1 MVEFLLKHQLNI
13 MLALSSVCGTIALF
27 VLIARALPK
36 KRRVALLLL
45 ELSSMFLL
53 YFDRMAYIYSGD
65 VSDTGYVMVRVSN
78 FLVFFLTNIVVLS
91 FNLYLIDVIKGAG
104 GLEGVAFRLNLC
116 VILSLVGT
124 ALVVVS
130 NFTGMYYYF
139 DEFNNYYRGPLFI
152 LCYVFPVGT
161 PLIQLSVIL
170 QKKDRITK
178 GIYISLVLFIIVPIF
193 ASIIQIFA
201 YGLSLTNIF
210 IVGMAVLV
218 YIFAL
223 FDINNKIEKANRR
236 EIEYLKEER
245 QVMQRLFDQTA
256 SSFVNAVDSKDDF
269 TKGHSLRVAKYAK
282 LIAQTCGKNEK
293 ECDEIYY
300 TALLHDIGKVGIPES
315 VLEKGE
321 DRTPEEQEIY
331 KTVTTIGDEILS
343 NINEYPYLRDGAHF
357 VHERYDGKGY
367 PVGLKGEE
375 IPENAR
381 LIAVADNYDLLTSKK
396 KDRDHYP
403 QFMVREEMVK
413 AAGTRFDPRFA
424 GAMVSIIDS
433 DVDYRLRE
441 SFGDEFEVKLEK
453 ELTCEAYRSKV
464 SRGILIDET
473 ITKIDFDYESIK
485 GSPFGFFGPSIIV
498 FDSYDGRIHNDVK
511 NIEVFGYME
520 YGEVWFDGNCNSTN
534 ARNIEVTVTDLQ
546 SSTTKNVPHYEIMTS
561 RYEDHVKITII
572 GEGKKIDIVI
582 ALPDTSKYA
591 YVGLTGEYCN
601 LKNIEV
607 ETSEDSNV
615 QIPIERIAPVV
626 SYINRLESDLPNIQ
640 IDRNR
645 SVYTEPVSVEDG
657 MNVIF
662 HSMSLPAAKLVW
674 HCPYVLLYYSD
685 DGRVDGA
692 NYREYALVKL
702 SGENDCDTIYAENSM
717 TNNQS
722 SEFIDWDTWEMK
734 NKEGVECHISFRKK
748 KNSIELAAEDAGI
761 IIRNTTRIKEMPKVV
776 YFALTGD
783 ECAITDIRIY
793 K

>member
-1 MVEFLLKHQLNI
+1 MVEFILKHQLNI

-36 KRRVALLLL
+36 RRRVALLLL

-53 YFDRMAYIYSGD
+53 YFDRLAYIYSGD

-152 LCYVFPVGT
+152 LCYVFPVVT

-381 LIAVADNYDLLTSKK
+381 IIAVADNYDLLTSKK
-396 KDRDHYP
+396 RDRDHYP

-441 SFGDEFEVKLEK
+441 SFGDEFEVKLET
-453 ELTCEAYRSKV
+453 ELTCEAYRSKI

-473 ITKIDFDYESIK
+473 ITKIDFDYEAGK

-520 YGEVWFDGNCNSTN
+520 YGEIWFDGNCNSTN

-546 SSTTKNVPHYEIMTS
+546 SSTNKNVPHYEIMTS
-561 RYEDHVKITII
+561 RYEDHLKITII
-572 GEGKKIDIVI
+572 GEGKKIDVVM

-607 ETSEDSNV
+607 ETSEDSKL

-662 HSMSLPAAKLVW
+662 HSMSLPSAKLVW
-674 HCPYVLLYYSD
+674 HCPYVVLFSSD
-685 DGRVDGA
+685 DGMIDGP

-702 SGENDCDTIYAENSM
+702 SGENDCDTIFAENSM
-717 TNNQS
+717 INNQS

-748 KNSIELAAEDAGI
+748 KNSIEIAAEDAGI

-783 ECAITDIRIY
+783 
-793 K
+793 